1 MKKQGITN
9 EPFEID
15 LGDGESIFV
24 EYPDSEVTLM
34 LSQLDEKDTLGQ
46 LRVLFNGR
54 QRDFS
59 RLIDAMRGLPAQVI
73 NVLVEEMYEFWNND
87 SQAIPGKRKQ

>member
-73 NVLVEEMYEFWNND
+73 NVLVEEMYEFWYND